1 MPRNEPALS
10 GRVAVVTG
18 SVRNI
23 GRAIALGLAEEGAA
37 LVVNSRTASADGKSL
52 CTEISKRGGRAIYV
66 VADVSIEDDVARL
79 VREAAAEFGRIDILV
94 NNAAVRRLA
103 PLAELSLA
111 EWRDVMAVIL
121 DGAFLCAKACLPH
134 MGSGHGRI
142 INIGGLSAHRGAG
155 NRAHIVAAKAGLLGL
170 TKALAIEL
178 AERGITVNCVVPG
191 PIATVRDEN
200 AGALP
205 PHPGGFQTPVGRMGK
220 PEEIAAMVCLLASDA
235 SAFTTGQTIHVNG
248 GLYFP

>member
-1 MPRNEPALS
+1 MSRTEPALS

-23 GRAIALGLAEEGAA
+23 GRAIAFGLAEEGAA
-37 LVVNSRTASADGKSL
+37 VVVNSRTSSPDGKAL
-52 CTEISKRGGRAIYV
+52 CAEISKLGGRATYI
-66 VADVSIEDDVARL
+66 VADVTREEDVERLARDAVAK
-79 VREAAAEFGRIDILV
+79 FGRIDILV

-103 PLAELSLA
+103 PLEELSLA

-134 MGSGHGRI
+134 MNSGHGRI

-178 AERGITVNCVVPG
+178 ADRGITVNCVVPG

-200 AGALP
+200 AGSLP

-220 PEEIAAMVCLLASDA
+220 PEEIAAMVRLLASDA

>member
-1 MPRNEPALS
+1 MPTKDFSLN

-23 GRAIALGLAEEGAA
+23 GRAIALALAEDGAA
-37 LVVNSRTASADGKSL
+37 AVVNSRTVSADGDAL
-52 CTEISKRGGRAIYV
+52 CAEISQRGGRAIYV
-66 VADVSIEDDVARL
+66 VADVAREEDVARL
-79 VREAAAEFGRIDILV
+79 VREAVAAFGRIDILV

-134 MGSGHGRI
+134 MTGGHGRI

-155 NRAHIVAAKAGLLGL
+155 NRAHIVTAKAGLLGL
-170 TKALAIEL
+170 TRALAIEL
-178 AERGITVNCVVPG
+178 ADRGITVNCVVPG
-191 PIATVRDEN
+191 PIATVRDAN

-205 PHPGGFQTPVGRMGK
+205 PHPAGFQTPVGRMGK
-220 PEEIAAMVCLLASDA
+220 PEEIAAMVRLLASDA